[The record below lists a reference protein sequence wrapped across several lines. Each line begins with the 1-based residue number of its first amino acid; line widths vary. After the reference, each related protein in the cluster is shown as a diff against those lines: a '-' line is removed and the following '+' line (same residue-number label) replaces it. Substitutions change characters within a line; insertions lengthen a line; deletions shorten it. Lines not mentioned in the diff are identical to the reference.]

1 MAIDTIIEDSLS
13 KVEDLAS
20 KYLTL
25 EGIIPKVIDKFTT
38 EGNTLRLLNKELG
51 TGSKVSAAL
60 RKEMAGLSAATGL
73 AFKSQLELLNVT
85 KEYHQGIL
93 ASTASTLKFVKAS
106 GASVDVV
113 GKLSAKLNI
122 LGKSSDSTFSAMYKN
137 ILAVREELGL
147 TSQQID
153 RIATLITTYATTV
166 NDIDLDNAS
175 NGISAFISRLTTA
188 GLELDD
194 ASKFIEDLLNPDIV
208 GEAIP
213 LWSRLGI
220 TVSDVIQGDAI
231 TKLDSALP
239 RLKSLAS
246 EISEM
251 AKTNRL
257 AANEMAKVYGLSLSQ
272 ANQLAKM
279 SLEQSER
286 AEKSLDQYRSEVTT
300 FAESMNNMFTSVGG
314 VLAETVLNPI
324 AKVSSK
330 LSDAINEG
338 GVNIKGAITA
348 GVVFA
353 AGFVYKKIKNLSSRA
368 AKFFDG
374 VTDKFNSVI
383 NGTSKEMAS
392 YARAVGNKA
401 GVKKADIAGIKGV
414 KSKEIEAQSKHESNI
429 LSDYTVKS
437 MDVESKFA
445 ASYKKPKNSQEEALK
460 SLQEMTNLAY
470 NSEYV
475 KNLEEEIK
483 YLQAK
488 ENLSALEENI
498 LADLNI
504 KYKTITEKQAELREA
519 LLAQTEVD
527 LFGEGD
533 IEKFNKMLDSYKNS
547 SELTQTVLDNYKSAF
562 KDLMPENMQN
572 TLKDVF
578 EDSDAIKDAL
588 TRGGKDMNSF
598 FEYLREYYAGVMW
611 DSTKTDEERA
621 AAYTALENLDKERA
635 KFANT
640 ENNSLQKMKDLAKGI
655 EANIET
661 QTKQLERM
669 YANPIKLLGRFTSN
683 VVQRLRVFVKDTV
696 SKVKDYVKENGG
708 VMGTLSHF
716 AGKGLGFVGKNI
728 GKFALGG
735 LAAGAG
741 ALLSKAKEDPKIQ
754 EAFQKVSDMASKLMD
769 TILSDSLINTI
780 SNTVEKILP
789 NIESLFAKVGPALAD
804 IIQDIA
810 PLIANLA
817 ETLMPVIGVVTNIAT
832 GIARFILPIFTTI
845 AKALSGVL
853 GFVGRIFGVNKNISE
868 STQETA
874 VNTRKTPDTL
884 VDSSKLEVAYL
895 KTITYENGVF
905 KMIQENLEDIKNAAK
920 EAAAAA
926 DNAATATTD
935 ASELKLK

>member
-51 TGSKVSAAL
+51 TSSKVSAAL

-106 GASVDVV
+106 GASADIV

-122 LGKSSDSTFSAMYKN
+122 LGKSSDSAFSTMYKN

-153 RIATLITTYATTV
+153 RITTLITTYATTV

-231 TKLDSALP
+231 TKLDTALP

-251 AKTNRL
+251 ANTNRF
-257 AANEMAKVYGLSLSQ
+257 AANEMAKVYGLTLSQ

-353 AGFVYKKIKNLSSRA
+353 AGFVYKKIKSLSSRA

-374 VTDKFNSVI
+374 ITDKFNGVI

-401 GVKKADIAGIKGV
+401 GVKKADIAGINGI
-414 KSKEIEAQSKHESNI
+414 KSKEIEAQSKHESGV
-429 LSDYTVKS
+429 LSKLTLKS
-437 MDVESKFA
+437 MDIESKFA
-445 ASYKKPKNSQEEALK
+445 ALYNPKTLMEEYFKAVQEA
-460 SLQEMTNLAY
+460 TDIAY
-470 NSEYV
+470 NSDYV
-475 KNLEEEIK
+475 KNLEQDIK
-483 YLQAK
+483 HLQSK
-488 ENLSALEENI
+488 EKLSALEQNV
-498 LADLNI
+498 LANLNEKYSTITQQQQKLRDTLLSQAKMELFGDDDITKLQNSLDLYEGKSELKQFVI
-504 KYKTITEKQAELREA
+504 DKYK
-519 LLAQTEVD
+519 D
-527 LFGEGD
+527 
-533 IEKFNKMLDSYKNS
+533 
-547 SELTQTVLDNYKSAF
+547 AF
-562 KDLMPENMQN
+562 KKIMPQDMQES
-572 TLKDVF
+572 LKDVF
-578 EDSDAIKDAL
+578 GSSEAVEAAL
-588 TRGGKDMNSF
+588 TSGSKNIEDLFNS
-598 FEYLREYYAGVMW
+598 LSRYYINITQ
-611 DSTKTDEERA
+611 DSTKTDKEWE
-621 AAYTALENLDKERA
+621 AAYKAIDIIDKERSRFKDAEIASLEEIGRQTNDIKTQINEQIKNLKLTPKEFIKRIGSNITQSVLIA
-635 KFANT
+635 KKKI
-640 ENNSLQKMKDLAKGI
+640 EN
-655 EANIET
+655 
-661 QTKQLERM
+661 
-669 YANPIKLLGRFTSN
+669 
-683 VVQRLRVFVKDTV
+683 
-696 SKVKDYVKENGG
+696 YVEENGG
-708 VMGTLSHF
+708 LGKTALHL
-716 AGKGLGFVGKNI
+716 AGKGLGKGLGFVGKNI

-735 LAAGAG
+735 LAAGTG

-789 NIESLFAKVGPALAD
+789 NIESLFAKVGPALAG
-804 IIQDIA
+804 ILQDIA

-817 ETLMPVIGVVTNIAT
+817 ETLMPVVGVVTNIAT
-832 GIARFILPIFTTI
+832 GIARFILPVFTWI
-845 AKALSGVL
+845 AKAISSVL
-853 GFVGRIFGVNKNISE
+853 GFVGRIFGVNKSISE

-874 VNTRKTPDTL
+874 INTRKTPNTL
-884 VDSSKLEVAYL
+884 VDSSNLEVAYL
-895 KTITYENGVF
+895 KTITFENGVF
-905 KMIQENLEDIKNAAK
+905 KMIQEELEDIKNATK
-920 EAAAAA
+920 EAAGAAN
-926 DNAATATTD
+926 NAATSITE
-935 ASELKLK
+935 ASEASLGN